1 MLREAAASEYA
12 DFLPQAEAAAGD
24 SLYPCSVAEGRQSG
38 SILTDGNAVLF
49 HHYCGFAFVS
59 GRPDA
64 DFKDYIAQRLLHPL
78 QGRRFVLITD
88 DPAMCSSLAER
99 SGIASSKRIYYRTE
113 QAPSA
118 PALLEGM
125 TLCRITPELLP
136 LICGR
141 IIPAWSWET
150 PAQFFAHGFGYCV
163 IHKNKA
169 AAAAFTAAAAADA
182 VDIGVET
189 AAEYRRQ
196 GLAKIAAAAVMREA
210 RQRGLAMCWAHHA
223 DNIGSMKT
231 AQALGFSQT
240 KICMLF
246 CAAP

>member
-1 MLREAAASEYA
+1 MREAAKA
-12 DFLPQAEAAAGD
+12 DFSAYLPQARTASGD
-24 SLYPCSVAEGRQSG
+24 SLYPCAIAEGIQSG
-38 SILTDGNAVLF
+38 NIITDGDAVLF
-49 HHYCGFAFVS
+49 HHYCGFAFLS
-59 GRPDA
+59 GSPD
-64 DFKDYIAQRLLHPL
+64 DIFMDYIADRLLHPD
-78 QGRRFVLITD
+78 RRFVLISD
-88 DPAMCSSLAER
+88 DPAICSRLSALDGLTR
-99 SGIASSKRIYYRTE
+99 SDRIYYRTE
-113 QAPSA
+113 QAPPESA
-118 PALLEGM
+118 LPDGM

-141 IIPAWSWET
+141 IIPAWSWES
-150 PAQFFAHGFGYCV
+150 PEQFFAHGFGYCV
-163 IHKNKA
+163 MHKNTA
-169 AAAAFTAAAAADA
+169 AAAAFTAAATADA

-246 CAAP
+246 CAAL